1 MRLRHIKEADPAIQE
16 SEYCISDYDK
26 VKGNW
31 NSIFGNDNPIELEIG
46 MGKGRFIMELA
57 KRNPDKN
64 FVGMERYS
72 SVLYRALQKV
82 EAMEEKPT
90 NLRFICEDARLLPD
104 IFEKNEISKVYLN
117 FSDPWPKD
125 RHAKRRLTS
134 HTFLDVYAKVLEPGR
149 EIHFKTDNRDL
160 FDFSVESIKEY
171 NGFELEAVTYDLHN
185 DSVLNNGNIMT
196 EYEEKFSSKGQA
208 ICKLIAE
215 RS

>member
-90 NLRFICEDARLLPD
+90 NLRFICEDA
-104 IFEKNEISKVYLN
+104 K
-117 FSDPWPKD
+117 
-125 RHAKRRLTS
+125 
-134 HTFLDVYAKVLEPGR
+134 
-149 EIHFKTDNRDL
+149 
-160 FDFSVESIKEY
+160 
-171 NGFELEAVTYDLHN
+171 
-185 DSVLNNGNIMT
+185 
-196 EYEEKFSSKGQA
+196 
-208 ICKLIAE
+208 
-215 RS
+215 